1 MTRRARR
8 GIIQSGNRRRT
19 GRRTEERSA
28 HRVTAKVKVVNPQGL
43 HMRPAHVF
51 VGGVKNFSSDVK
63 IVFKGASVNAKSI
76 MHLMAACIKQGS
88 EIEIQ
93 CCGEQEADALKA
105 AVELVESGLGE

>member
-1 MTRRARR
+1 M
-8 GIIQSGNRRRT
+8 
-19 GRRTEERSA
+19 
-28 HRVTAKVKVVNPQGL
+28 VTAKTKLVNPQGM
-43 HMRPAHVF
+43 HMRPAQLF
-51 VGGVKNFSSDVK
+51 VNTMAKYKSDVTIIFNGK
-63 IVFKGASVNAKSI
+63 SINAKSI

>member
-1 MTRRARR
+1 MEK
-8 GIIQSGNRRRT
+8 GSIIMV
-19 GRRTEERSA
+19 SA
-28 HRVTAKVKVVNPQGL
+28 KTIVVNPQGM
-43 HMRPAHVF
+43 HMRPAQLF
-51 VGGVKNFSSDVK
+51 VNTMAKYKSDVTIIFGDK
-63 IVFKGASVNAKSI
+63 TINAKSI